1 MKYPA
6 RIVIWPKMK
15 SSSPEPEQ
23 SWVSGWY
30 FTLGRSLYSDSPW
43 FTPRPDK
50 PIWRFPGMG
59 VPPNHL
65 FLMGLSI
72 VKPSSYWGTPFSGNS
87 HLRATYRPETPQ
99 RIMHSLPPHGAH
111 VRRTGEIDTDGAI
124 ARLLDASC
132 TVGSTIYSLRWII
145 VIMFYLFIYIYI
157 WILCIVHVIDG
168 SFEIKLPT
176 ICTDEAAEVGTV
188 FMLPLDV
195 SGVFPWDWAHSAN
208 GKAVHV
214 PLFGGPVLVAVWR
227 LGRHPSSFKSL
238 EAACTC
244 GKQCAGISVEEP
256 T

>member
-30 FTLGRSLYSDSPW
+30 FTLGQSLYSDSPW

-145 VIMFYLFIYIYI
+145 VIMFLFVYIYIYMNI
-157 WILCIVHVIDG
+157 MYSSCYRRKFWNQTSDNMYRWSSRG
-168 SFEIKLPT
+168 GNSFY
-176 ICTDEAAEVGTV
+176 
-188 FMLPLDV
+188 
-195 SGVFPWDWAHSAN
+195 
-208 GKAVHV
+208 
-214 PLFGGPVLVAVWR
+214 VAPRCFRCFSLR
-227 LGRHPSSFKSL
+227 LSPFR
-238 EAACTC
+238 
-244 GKQCAGISVEEP
+244 
-256 T
+256 